1 MPTTRRRSRRLI
13 PLTATAALVLTAAV
27 VPSAAAADV
36 THTIAEVQGTAS
48 QSTMIGAT
56 VTVEGVVVGDYRTGG
71 FRGISIQAEG
81 SGGATDATPGAS
93 DGIFVF
99 LGTANSVPAAIPMAV
114 GDLVRVTGPVGDF
127 LTSTA
132 AMGQSFVTQVSA
144 TATGAVEVLG
154 APADPPVPTALPDT
168 VVGTAREPFENM
180 LVAPTGDYLVA
191 SFHELDRFGSVWL
204 SAGTAP
210 LVKATAV
217 ERPGPAADAIAASNA
232 ARRIVL
238 DDGVSSQNPIPQPYV
253 DPADEVRT
261 GDVAAFDV
269 PVVLSEGFGL
279 WRFQPQTPVS
289 GATPADAKV
298 SFVERNARPAVAAV
312 GGDLTVA
319 AFNVLNYFTTL
330 AARGAETPEEFAI
343 QKAKIVAAITA
354 LDADVVAL
362 QEIENAIMFGGA
374 TPDVALADLVDGL
387 NAAAGSSVWGY
398 VPTPT
403 SLYGAGAP
411 ATDEIMSAI
420 IYRSDVVTRVGESV
434 ADVDETVWDIA
445 REPIAQAFT
454 TADGDPFVVIA
465 NHFKSKSGTGT
476 EPADGQGFF
485 NPERVEQA
493 TALVAFADEVA
504 TAAGTTD
511 VALLGDFNAYAQE
524 DPIAT
529 ITAAGYTDVMAAA
542 PAEHSYTFNGELGSL
557 DHALLSASFVE
568 RMTGAEVW
576 DINADEWSG
585 YEYWGAAA
593 AVEATSVYRA
603 SDHDPIRVGI
613 TASTPPVT
621 IDLLGIND
629 FHGRLEAGGVVA
641 GAAVL
646 AGYVD
651 AARAANPNTVFFSA
665 GDSIGASTFTS
676 FIQQDDPTIAALNAM
691 GLEVTALGNH
701 EFDQGRVDLDDRVLP
716 ASDFPYLG
724 ANVYDRVTGLPAY
737 DDSFVTEVDG
747 VSVGFIGAV
756 TAELPSLVTPAGIA
770 SLEVKPVLPE
780 VNRVAADLTDGDAA
794 NGEADVIVL
803 LVHEGAATADPAT
816 ATDGSGFGQIV
827 TGASPEIDVIYSG
840 HTHQRYA
847 HLVPVD
853 GWTAGLSRPVVQA
866 GQYGEAI
873 GRVTLT
879 VDRESGEVLSNAAV
893 VTSLAGSATPDPEV
907 AAIVADATAVA
918 DVLGSVSLGQIAA
931 DLNRART
938 VAGSENRG
946 GESTLGNVVAD
957 AQLWAT
963 SALGTQIAFMNPG
976 GLRANLTY
984 ASSGATDPDGNL
996 TYKEAATVQPF
1007 ANTLVTMS
1015 LTGAQVVSVL
1025 EEQWQPAGAQ
1035 RPFLKL
1041 GVAGLTYTYDPTGA
1055 AGGRITEV
1063 MVGDTPLDLA
1073 ASYTVVVNSFLSS
1086 GGDNFVTFAA
1096 GTDRADSGRVDLQ
1109 AFVDYVDAHT
1119 PIGPDLAQRAVG
1131 VQLVDV
1137 PTDGYL
1143 PGDTVTVNLSSLLFS
1158 GGEAQ
1163 ATEVTLTAGGS
1174 TLGTFPI
1181 DPTIVDAT
1189 DEVGRAA
1196 VTFAVPQ
1203 GLAGESLVV
1212 EVSTASGTTSS
1223 FAIPLAE
1230 VAVPTCTVDYSAVR
1244 LGRNFL
1250 AGVRVSN
1257 DTATTV
1263 RGWTLTWTYA
1273 QGEKANAGIGATV
1286 RQSGTL
1292 VTARSTGLTSTIR
1305 PGRTVSFAVIGK
1317 APNGIGTP
1325 TGFALDGLPCAVT
1338 P

>member
-1 MPTTRRRSRRLI
+1 MPTTQRRPRRLI

-27 VPSAAAADV
+27 VPSAAAVDV
-36 THTIAEVQGTAS
+36 THTIAQVQGT
-48 QSTMIGAT
+48 GAAIAVTGT
-56 VTVEGVVVGDYRTGG
+56 VTVEGVVTADLRSGG
-71 FRGISIQAEG
+71 YGGVFLQTEG
-81 SGGATDATPGAS
+81 SGGAPDATPGAS

-99 LGTANSVPAAIPMAV
+99 LGSKSTTLDI
-114 GDLVRVTGPVGDF
+114 GDLARVTGTASDRFGNSQISASAAAAVVEDLGV
-127 LTSTA
+127 STA
-132 AMGQSFVTQVSA
+132 PP
-144 TATGAVEVLG
+144 AV
-154 APADPPVPTALPDT
+154 TALPDT
-168 VVGTAREPFENM
+168 LVGADREQLEGV
-180 LVAPTGDYLVA
+180 LVSPTGDYLVS
-191 SFHELDRFGSVWL
+191 SFHQLTRFGSLWL
-204 SAGTAP
+204 SAGTEP
-210 LVKATAV
+210 LVKSTATQ
-217 ERPGPAADAIAASNA
+217 RPGTAADAIVAANLG
-232 ARRIVL
+232 RRLLL
-238 DDGVSSQNPIPQPYV
+238 DDGRSTTLTGATPATTQPYLPTP
-253 DPADEVRT
+253 DAVRT
-261 GDVAAFDV
+261 GDAVDFTGLSYVLGYDFNDWRLQPLSPLDATTDAALE
-269 PVVLSEGFGL
+269 P
-279 WRFQPQTPVS
+279 T
-289 GATPADAKV
+289 
-298 SFVERNARPAVAAV
+298 FVERNARPGIADV
-312 GGDLTVA
+312 GGDLTLA

-330 AARGAETPEEFAI
+330 GARGAETAGELAI

-354 LDADVVAL
+354 LDADVVAV
-362 QEIENAIMFGGA
+362 QEIENAIRFGGA

-387 NAAAGSSVWGY
+387 NAAAGAAVWAY

-403 SLYGAGAP
+403 SLYGVGAP

-420 IYRSDVVTRVGESV
+420 IYRSDAVTRVGESV

-445 REPIAQAFT
+445 REPIAQTFT
-454 TADGDPFVVIA
+454 TADGDPFVVVA
-465 NHFKSKSGTGT
+465 NHFKSKGGSGT

-485 NPERVEQA
+485 NAERVEQA
-493 TALVAFADEVA
+493 NALVAFADEVA

-524 DPIAT
+524 DPIAAL
-529 ITAAGYTDVMAAA
+529 TAAGYTDVMAAE

-557 DHALLSASFVE
+557 DHALLSPSFVG

-593 AVEATSVYRA
+593 ALEASSVFRA

-613 TASTPPVT
+613 TATAPPVT

-629 FHGRLEAGGVVA
+629 FHGRLEASGAVA

-646 AGYVD
+646 AGYVN
-651 AARAANPNTVFFSA
+651 AARTANPNTVFFSA

-724 ANVYDRVTGLPAY
+724 ANVYDRATGLPAY

-780 VNRVAADLTDGDAA
+780 VNRVAADLTDGDPV

-803 LVHEGAATADPAT
+803 LLHEGAASADLA
-816 ATDGSGFGQIV
+816 ASTDGSGFGQLV
-827 TGASPEIDVIYSG
+827 TGASPAIDVIYSG

-853 GWTAGLSRPVVQA
+853 GWTSGLNRPVVQA

-879 VDRESGEVLSNAAV
+879 VDRASGEVLSNAAV
-893 VTSLAGSATPDPEV
+893 VTPLAGSAAPDPEV
-907 AAIVADATAVA
+907 AAIVADAALVA
-918 DVLGSVSLGQIAA
+918 NELGSVSLGQITASF
-931 DLNRART
+931 NRART
-938 VAGSENRG
+938 VAGAENRG

-984 ASSGATDPDGNL
+984 ASSGASDPDGNL
-996 TYKEAATVQPF
+996 TFKEAATVQPF

-1015 LTGAQVVSVL
+1015 LTGAQVISVL

-1041 GVAGLTYTYDPTGA
+1041 GVAGLTYTYDPTAA
-1055 AGGRITEV
+1055 AGARITEV
-1063 MVGDTPLDLA
+1063 RVGDAPLDLA
-1073 ASYTVVVNSFLSS
+1073 GSYKVVVNSFLSS
-1086 GGDNFVTFAA
+1086 GGDNFATLAA
-1096 GTDRADSGRVDLQ
+1096 GTGRADSGRVDLQ
-1109 AFVDYVDAHT
+1109 AFVDYVGELT
-1119 PIGPDLAQRAVG
+1119 PIGPDLGQRAVG
-1131 VQLVDV
+1131 VQLLGA
-1137 PTDGYL
+1137 PADGYL
-1143 PGDTVTVNLSSLLFS
+1143 AGDTVTANLSSLLFS
-1158 GGEAQ
+1158 GGESQ
-1163 ATEVTLTAGGS
+1163 ATEVTLTAGGA

-1181 DPTIVDAT
+1181 DPTIVDTT

-1196 VTFAVPQ
+1196 VTFTVPQ
-1203 GLAGESLVV
+1203 GLAGETLAV
-1212 EVSTASGTTSS
+1212 EVTTASGTASGFT
-1223 FAIPLAE
+1223 IPLAE
-1230 VAVPTCTVDYSAVR
+1230 AAVPTCTVDYSALR
-1244 LGRNFL
+1244 LGKSFL
-1250 AGVRVSN
+1250 GRVQVVN
-1257 DTATTV
+1257 NTDTAV

-1273 QGEKANAGIGATV
+1273 RGEKVTTGIGASV
-1286 RQSGTL
+1286 RQAGTL
-1292 VTARSTGLTSTIR
+1292 VTARSTWFSSTIY
-1305 PGRTVSFAVIGK
+1305 PGRSVSFALIGK

-1325 TGFALDGLPCAVT
+1325 TGFALDGLPCEVA